1 MGHVEPAGR
10 STRSSRLALRDGMSR
25 AWHWFH
31 HIPPSKR
38 PDDQATLLAYAQP
51 EEVRALLDAAPV
63 GLLLLDAH
71 GFVLIANTSAT
82 RLLDS
87 SGGGLRGVH
96 VDDLLFGCSHDG
108 EHYWVRPDGTHA
120 PITVETRSVQ
130 LGGKDALLLVLTDN
144 ARRRRQEKEAALHR
158 DEIAH
163 LSRVAMLGELSG
175 ALAHELNQ
183 PLATILTNA
192 QAAQRLLRAR
202 GAAASI
208 QVLNDILADIVA
220 EDRRAGDIIQRLRKW
235 LRKEHNELV
244 AIVVNDVVLDALH
257 LVRSDLL
264 HRGVD
269 VQLELTGNL
278 PGIDGDRVLLQQ
290 VLLNFVINACD
301 AMDGLPLPHML
312 RVRSCASADG
322 GVRVEVLDQGRGI
335 DPAFL
340 PLMFEPFET
349 TKPGGM
355 GMGLAVCRN
364 IVDSHGGRV
373 FARILPEGGT
383 CVGFELPGRRA

>member
-1 MGHVEPAGR
+1 MGHFEAPGR
-10 STRSSRLALRDGMSR
+10 PDRSSRLALREGMSR
-25 AWHWFH
+25 AWRWFH
-31 HIPPSKR
+31 HNPPPSS
-38 PDDQATLLAYAQP
+38 QLATPLAYAEP
-51 EEVRALLDAAPV
+51 EEVSALLDAAPV
-63 GLLLLDAH
+63 GLLLLDAN
-71 GFVLIANTSAT
+71 GFVLTANTAAT
-82 RLLDS
+82 RLLESPD
-87 SGGGLRGVH
+87 GGLRGNH
-96 VDDLLFGCSHDG
+96 VDDVLFGCSREG

-120 PITVETRSVQ
+120 PLNVKAHSLR
-130 LGGKDALLLVLTDN
+130 LGGKDARLLVLTDT
-144 ARRRRQEKEAALHR
+144 AIRQRQEKEAALQR

-202 GAAASI
+202 GTATSI
-208 QVLNDILADIVA
+208 QVLNDILTDIVS
-220 EDRRAGDIIQRLRKW
+220 EDRRAGEIIQRLRKW

-244 AIVVNDVVLDALH
+244 ALVVNDVVLDALH
-257 LVRSDLL
+257 LVRGDLL

-269 VQLELTGNL
+269 VQLELAGNL
-278 PGIDGDRVLLQQ
+278 PGINGDRILLQQ

-301 AMDGLPLPHML
+301 SMDGLPLPHML
-312 RVRSCASADG
+312 RVRSCASEDG
-322 GVRVEVLDQGRGI
+322 GVRVEVLDRGRGI
-335 DPAFL
+335 DPEML

-364 IVDSHGGRV
+364 IIDSHGGRV
-373 FARILPEGGT
+373 LAHALPEGGA
-383 CVGFELPGRRA
+383 CVGFELPARRL